1 MNEQPRLKADTIQ
14 NYLVLRLRNPL
25 VQVRDEPVQP
35 FVRGQHRFPGEILTL
50 PLSKRAAEV
59 EVLLY
64 AVNGRSLDGAIAGTC
79 NHEDDRNNGDGA
91 VLPLGTWADFVGCSR
106 AAALTDIR
114 P

>member
-14 NYLVLRLRNPL
+14 NCLVLKNPL

-35 FVRGQHRFPGEILTL
+35 FVRGQHRVLGVREFP
-50 PLSKRAAEV
+50 PLGNRAAEV

-64 AVNGRSLDGAIAGTC
+64 AVNGRSLDGTIAGTC